1 MPNTTLYIV
10 STPIG
15 HLQDV
20 TIRAIETLKSV
31 AFILCEDTRVSQKL
45 MHAYDIKTPLRS
57 FHDYTTPA
65 QIQGILSEMKGLEVA
80 LISDAGTPLLHDP
93 GYELVVAAR
102 VLGYVVT
109 AIPGASSITN
119 ALVLSGVA
127 PYPYTFYGFIP
138 TKAKAKTE
146 FIQKALATPHTLV
159 FFESVKRVSSTLALI
174 HQLSPLRPVSI
185 LREMTKQF
193 ESVYHGTAEELMKI
207 DIPSKGE
214 VVLVLG
220 PLETKLQHPLEL
232 VDYLVAQGMKPVDA
246 IKEVAKSSSMT
257 KAQLYEQYISRS

>member
-15 HLQDV
+15 HLKDIS
-20 TIRAIETLKSV
+20 IRAIETLKSV

-45 MHAYDIKTPLRS
+45 MQNYDIKTPLRS
-57 FHDYTTPA
+57 FHDYTTSA
-65 QIQGILSEMKGLEVA
+65 QIRTILSEMNGLDVA

-93 GYELVVAAR
+93 GFELVVAAR
-102 VLGYVVT
+102 ANGYSVT
-109 AIPGASSITN
+109 AIPGASSIIN

-138 TKAKAKTE
+138 TKAKAKAE
-146 FIQKALATPHTLV
+146 FIQKALATSHTLV
-159 FFESVKRVSSTLALI
+159 FFESVKRVSSTLTLI
-174 HQLSPLRPVSI
+174 HQWAPSRPVSI

-207 DIPSKGE
+207 DIPEKGE

-220 PLETKLQHPLEL
+220 PQEQQLQNPLEL
-232 VDYLVAQGMKPVDA
+232 VDHLVAQGMKPVDA
-246 IKEVAKSSSMT
+246 IKEVAKSSAMT
-257 KAQLYEQYISRS
+257 KAQLYEQYISR

>member
-15 HLQDV
+15 HLKDIS
-20 TIRAIETLKSV
+20 IRAIETLKSV

-45 MHAYDIKTPLRS
+45 MHAYDIKTPLKS

-65 QIQGILSEMKGLEVA
+65 QIQTILSEMNGFEVA

-102 VLGYVVT
+102 THGYIVT

-127 PYPYTFYGFIP
+127 PYPYMFYGFIP
-138 TKAKAKTE
+138 TKAKAKVE
-146 FIQKALATPHTLV
+146 FIQK
-159 FFESVKRVSSTLALI
+159 
-174 HQLSPLRPVSI
+174 
-185 LREMTKQF
+185 
-193 ESVYHGTAEELMKI
+193 GT
-207 DIPSKGE
+207 
-214 VVLVLG
+214 
-220 PLETKLQHPLEL
+220 
-232 VDYLVAQGMKPVDA
+232 Y
-246 IKEVAKSSSMT
+246 
-257 KAQLYEQYISRS
+257 